1 MKTFKL
7 EHILVQIQLRE
18 IITDSKLNESSKT
31 AIKRIGV
38 MITSVS
44 YFFATVITIFQVK
57 SNLFEIPS
65 ADEIKRIFAKGS
77 TDQDEKFSRCIS
89 AAAQYLKLGGNL
101 NLKTAPIDMSRF
113 VRLDSGIF
121 VNLHLDSAKREPT
134 IAAVLSNGC
143 STAQVWFRAPS

>member
-1 MKTFKL
+1 
-7 EHILVQIQLRE
+7 
-18 IITDSKLNESSKT
+18 
-31 AIKRIGV
+31 
-38 MITSVS
+38 
-44 YFFATVITIFQVK
+44 VK

-65 ADEIKRIFAKGS
+65 PDEIKRIFAKGS
-77 TDQDEKFSRCIS
+77 TDQEEKISRCIS

-143 STAQVWFRAPS
+143 STPQVWFRRAIREHS